1 MTQEDDL
8 QLDLLVPWDLPIE
21 QHLSEANQ
29 ARVGQALNQLLQA
42 LSQTSYETALAII
55 DSLLV
60 QLDTVEI
67 SSTQVAS
74 TKTALKSWE
83 VEDFDRYFGVNHV
96 QTQETALCIVR
107 SLLLAVSRMFLLLY
121 DQNNHFDPTQVER
134 QKQGYISYVRLL
146 SRVFNIS
153 LEETE
158 W

>member
-8 QLDLLVPWDLPIE
+8 QLDLLVPWELPIE
-21 QHLSEANQ
+21 QHLNEANQ
-29 ARVGQALNQLLQA
+29 ARVSQVLCQILLAMKQVESEA
-42 LSQTSYETALAII
+42 ALAII
-55 DSLLV
+55 QTALRELSSQD
-60 QLDTVEI
+60 I
-67 SSTQVAS
+67 SPIQVS
-74 TKTALKSWE
+74 CTKTALKSWE

-96 QTQETALCIVR
+96 QTQEPALCIVK

-121 DQNNHFDPTQVER
+121 EQDNYFDPAQVER

-153 LEETE
+153 LEAKE